1 MAKYVG
7 IEALKK
13 GYKLAFVHIDDL
25 VARLISAKGDG
36 IYFNVLKNFLTL
48 NLLIIDEVGFKKISI
63 SYVDEFFEV
72 VRMWYETFVNNIDNK
87 EAF

>member
-1 MAKYVG
+1 LAKYVG

-87 EAF
+87 